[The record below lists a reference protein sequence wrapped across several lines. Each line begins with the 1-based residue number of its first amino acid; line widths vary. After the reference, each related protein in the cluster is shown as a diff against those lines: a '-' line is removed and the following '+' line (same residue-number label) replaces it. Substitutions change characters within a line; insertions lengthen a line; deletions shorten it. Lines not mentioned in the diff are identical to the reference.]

1 MITLY
6 GGRLVIQRLS
16 LAENWQA
23 TVKLPL
29 HEKRRIDLMTP
40 DVTQAYIRAQYHY
53 LALRDSLP
61 VEEVEAI
68 QSQQRRCWSCI
79 HFLHRGNGCVFQ
91 FPEAR
96 QSMGKFA
103 AKCQV
108 YSDGTKNQ
116 GKDNVWDGSLD

>member
-6 GGRLVIQRLS
+6 GGRLVIERRSLS
-16 LAENWQA
+16 ENWQA

-29 HEKRRIDLMTP
+29 HDKRHIDLMTP
-40 DVTQAYIRAQYHY
+40 DVTQAYVRAQYHY
-53 LALRDSLP
+53 LALRDHLSM
-61 VEEVEAI
+61 EEVEATHG
-68 QSQQRRCWSCI
+68 QQRRCWTCI

-103 AKCQV
+103 AKCQM
-108 YSDGTKNQ
+108 YSDGKKNR
-116 GKDNVWDGSLD
+116 GTFDAWD